1 MSNVKMDKLRK
12 PGGGGAIWSEKLRTD
27 SGKRSIFRR
36 FFKKF
41 STLFRASRFGFT
53 LVELLV
59 VIAIIGVLIA
69 LLLPAVQAAREAA
82 RRVQCTNHLKQF
94 GIAVHNL
101 HDTQNRLPQR
111 IYGDEGYSA
120 AVKNS
125 SPFSWNPTGG
135 IQFWR
140 WNHMLGILPYMELQS
155 KYEELVTRINSGTTS
170 GVTNGVPYLR
180 DKNFRTSVFL
190 CPSDGNSTN
199 ANAQVTDRVLS
210 YVGCRGD
217 VLGMPKD
224 SYDRRGMI
232 GRGGNDGG
240 PGSRDFSA
248 VTDGLSNT
256 LLWSESAMATS
267 TEADSGVPMKGHLV
281 AITGDSVFN
290 ANSLYP
296 APCTATRAYGNFIDS
311 PNHAT
316 FNNQK
321 GSKIF
326 DSFGVFA
333 IFHAVLPPNYPS
345 CVTSASPYSGESNH
359 FLVTPS
365 SYHVGGVNTCFGDSS
380 VRFISETIDAGNI
393 TINIGTFGYPAIGS
407 TGQRDVT
414 DESRWGVWGALGS
427 INGSENKSF

>member
-1 MSNVKMDKLRK
+1 MKIR
-12 PGGGGAIWSEKLRTD
+12 
-27 SGKRSIFRR
+27 IFR
-36 FFKKF
+36 
-41 STLFRASRFGFT
+41 GFT

-59 VIAIIGVLIA
+59 VIAIIGALIA

-101 HDTQNRLPQR
+101 HDTHNRLPQR
-111 IYGDEGYSA
+111 IYSDEGYSA

-125 SPFSWNPTGG
+125 STFSWAPTGG
-135 IQFWR
+135 IQYWR
-140 WNHMLGILPYMELQS
+140 WNHMLSILPYMELQT
-155 KYEELVTRINSGTTS
+155 KYDEFITRINSGSTS
-170 GVTNGVPYLR
+170 GTTNGIPYNR

-190 CPSDGNSTN
+190 CPSDGNATN

-217 VLGMPKD
+217 ALGMPHV

-232 GRGGNDGG
+232 GRGGDNGG
-240 PGSRDFSA
+240 QGARDFSV

-267 TEADSGVPMKGHLV
+267 TEANSGVPMKGHIV

-290 ANSLYP
+290 ANTLYP
-296 APCTATRAYGNFIDS
+296 APCTAMQAYGNSIDS
-311 PNHAT
+311 PNNAI

-326 DSFGVFA
+326 DGFGVFA

-345 CVTSASPYSGESNH
+345 CATSASPYNGEPYH

-365 SYHVGGVNTCFGDSS
+365 SYHTGGVNTCFGDGS
-380 VRFISETIDAGNI
+380 VRFISETINAENI
-393 TINIGTFGYPAIGS
+393 TVNISTLGYQEVSG
-407 TGQRDVT
+407 TGQRNIT
-414 DESRWGVWGALGS
+414 GESPWGVWGALGS
-427 INGSENKSF
+427 INGAENKSF